1 MRVVFRPILPNL
13 SPHKGQALAELVIL
27 LVVLVVLI
35 SGITTLSQICF
46 RQERLQQDVRLEA
59 GKAALTRQTEGW
71 IDEENRP
78 NNRTDTFH
86 RINSYTRLEDYA
98 PAPTSRLPMSHYTL
112 QARDLPEG
120 DLGLK
125 ETTVRK
131 TYLLDE
137 TFIQWVYGKGTI
149 TISEQLTFPAT
160 SGIWE

>member
-1 MRVVFRPILPNL
+1 MNLFSRPNL
-13 SPHKGQALAELVIL
+13 PEHPHNQGQALAELVIL

-46 RQERLQQDVRLEA
+46 RQEQIQQEVRLEA

-86 RINSYTRLEDYA
+86 RINSYTRLEDYS

-125 ETTVRK
+125 ETTIRK